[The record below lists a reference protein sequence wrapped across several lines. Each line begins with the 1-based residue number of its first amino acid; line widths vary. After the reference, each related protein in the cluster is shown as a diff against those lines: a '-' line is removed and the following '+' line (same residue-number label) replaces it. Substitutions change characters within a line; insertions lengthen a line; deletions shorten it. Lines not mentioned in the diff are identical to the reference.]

1 MDTKFAEQ
9 FLERVY
15 AALHAADD
23 DLLYVEFIR
32 LLNDFGEK
40 EKTPDSVPQ
49 VYSFSHFHQN
59 LTSVNVH
66 GIKHLVFKHLI
77 IAVCFC
83 VLVNTAKCVG
93 LLHVML
99 YVSVR

>member
-66 GIKHLVFKHLI
+66 GIKHLDL

-83 VLVNTAKCVG
+83 VLVNTANVLACY
-93 LLHVML
+93 M
-99 YVSVR
+99 